1 MKHWPRRRAYYDTS
15 NFLAPYDTGYFQ
27 RGDLFGLGSSST
39 DPPERLSLVAPPPR
53 NTEPMVPRSSLV
65 RCQEYQKRKQV
76 IMIGALIT
84 IPVAFL
90 VGGGAG
96 ILIGRASR

>member
-1 MKHWPRRRAYYDTS
+1 MKQWRTGRSYYDTS

-27 RGDLFGLGSSST
+27 RGDLFGLGASST
-39 DPPERLSLVAPPPR
+39 DPPERLSLVAPPPP
-53 NTEPMVPRSSLV
+53 PMVPRSSLV
-65 RCQEYQKRKQV
+65 RCQQFQKRKQI